1 MHTHPTTQHAFT
13 ETLAT
18 STPTSFSSKITFYST
33 NNTPKF
39 MQTRASY
46 DETTYLMVAQS
57 KDDQKSNFTQ
67 MYNYPTSMY
76 HWVKNVIL

>member
-1 MHTHPTTQHAFT
+1 
-13 ETLAT
+13 
-18 STPTSFSSKITFYST
+18 
-33 NNTPKF
+33 